1 MEKNGRSQTESQTET
16 QTESQLEDDGR
27 DKWSGN
33 LDFLLSCVGYAVSI
47 TNIWRFPYLCYK
59 NGGGAF
65 LIPYVIFL
73 LICVLPIVFIE
84 YALGQFSSSSVLTVW
99 KISPLLKG
107 IGYGTLI
114 ASGIYCTYVNVIIS
128 WVLYF
133 LYQSFTSVLPWSHC
147 NNDWNTI
154 NCQDTHSSS
163 GIQNGTVYNSSFGI
177 QNGTAY
183 NSSYGIQ
190 NGTVTTNATK
200 KTASEEFWTHK
211 VLQITD
217 GIENIGGIRLELL
230 MCLFV
235 AWIIVFLCLCK
246 GIKSSGKVV
255 YVTVIF
261 PYVVLLIFLVRAV
274 TLPGA
279 IDGIKFMFI
288 PKWHKLLSSQVWGE
302 AALQIFFS
310 TAVGWGGYIT
320 FASFNRF
327 HHNLYR
333 EAILVP
339 FINGGTSI
347 LAGFIAFCILGYMA
361 HIKEMHVADV
371 VDQGP
376 GLAFVAYPEA
386 ISTFPVS
393 PLWAVLF
400 FLMMLT
406 LGIDTQFGTIET
418 MHSALVD
425 EYPKLLRNRKTLFM
439 GAICCVGFLSGMP
452 YVMNGGIYILQTV
465 DWYVGL
471 ISPMIAAIMEC
482 ILIGWIYGTEQFYDD
497 LEMMTGKRP
506 SWLWGI
512 CWKFITPTSVV
523 LMIVFNM
530 IQFTPVSYGTYTY
543 PSWAVGA
550 GWIIGF
556 ASVIPIPLYIMKDLW
571 SAEGTILQRIKTR
584 LTSESDYGPAL
595 EVNCIKPVELL
606 QLTTTERLDNDSSNQ
621 PDVTHFAGK
630 NGTTAEN
637 PDPIPA
643 LLHTDEQ
650 VKRFERKRNAPTP
663 SRKPINISK
672 KDIKSAAEDL
682 FESCISDRAIVEQS
696 GFLDY
701 INPGDFVLPDREL
714 TIEDLLLR
722 RQASLNIPPFLGK
735 RTNFTSQEEL
745 KTRRMAKARIHV
757 EHVIERMNLT
767 YN

>member
-1 MEKNGRSQTESQTET
+1 MEKKRRSQTESNKET
-16 QTESQLEDDGR
+16 QTESQHEDDGR

-33 LDFLLSCVGYAVSI
+33 LEFLLSCVGYAVGLS
-47 TNIWRFPYLCYK
+47 NIWRFPYLCYK

-73 LICVLPIVFIE
+73 LICALPIIFIE
-84 YALGQFSSSSVLTVW
+84 YALGQFSSSSVLTIW
-99 KISPLLKG
+99 KISPLFKG

-114 ASGIYCTYVNVIIS
+114 ASAIYCMYVNVIIS

-154 NCQDTHSSS
+154 NCHDTNVYNRSS
-163 GIQNGTVYNSSFGI
+163 GIQNGTVYSSSFGI
-177 QNGTAY
+177 HND
-183 NSSYGIQ
+183 
-190 NGTVTTNATK
+190 TVTSNETK
-200 KTASEEFWTHK
+200 KTASEEFWTYN

-217 GIENIGGIRLELL
+217 GIENMGGIRLELL
-230 MCLFV
+230 ICLFV
-235 AWIIVFLCLCK
+235 AWIIVFLCLCRGVK
-246 GIKSSGKVV
+246 TSGKVV

-288 PKWHKLLSSQVWGE
+288 PKWHKLLSPQVWGE

-333 EAILVP
+333 EVVLVP

-347 LAGFIAFCILGYMA
+347 FAGFIAFCILGYMA
-361 HIKEMHVADV
+361 HIKEMHVDDV

-406 LGIDTQFGTIET
+406 IGIDTQFGTIET
-418 MHSALVD
+418 IHSALVD

-439 GAICCVGFLSGMP
+439 SALCCVGFISGIP
-452 YVMNGGIYILQTV
+452 YIMNGGIYILQTV

-482 ILIGWIYGTEQFYDD
+482 ILIGWIYGTEQFFDD
-497 LEMMTGKRP
+497 LEMMTGRRP

-512 CWKFITPTSVV
+512 VWKFITPTSVV

-530 IQFTPVSYGTYTY
+530 IQFTPVSYGTYKY

-550 GWIIGF
+550 GWIISF
-556 ASVIPIPLYIMKDLW
+556 ASVIPIPLYIIKDVW

-584 LTSESDYGPAL
+584 LTSDSDYGPAV
-595 EVNCIKPVELL
+595 EVNCTKQVELL
-606 QLTTTERLDNDSSNQ
+606 RLTTTERMVNDSSKQ
-621 PDVTHFAGK
+621 LEK
-630 NGTTAEN
+630 
-637 PDPIPA
+637 
-643 LLHTDEQ
+643 
-650 VKRFERKRNAPTP
+650 FEEKM
-663 SRKPINISK
+663 I
-672 KDIKSAAEDL
+672 
-682 FESCISDRAIVEQS
+682 
-696 GFLDY
+696 
-701 INPGDFVLPDREL
+701 
-714 TIEDLLLR
+714 
-722 RQASLNIPPFLGK
+722 
-735 RTNFTSQEEL
+735 
-745 KTRRMAKARIHV
+745 
-757 EHVIERMNLT
+757 
-767 YN
+767 

>member
-1 MEKNGRSQTESQTET
+1 MYQDKMLDIYTKQEKNGRLQTESKTESQTESQH
-16 QTESQLEDDGR
+16 EDDGR
-27 DKWSGN
+27 GKWGGN

-73 LICVLPIVFIE
+73 VICVLPLIFIE
-84 YALGQFSSSSVLTVW
+84 YALGQFSSSGVLTVW

-107 IGYGTLI
+107 IGYGVLI
-114 ASGIYCTYVNVIIS
+114 ASAIYCTYVNVIIS

-147 NNDWNTI
+147 NNEWNTI
-154 NCQDTHSSS
+154 NCHDVQNRSS

-177 QNGTAY
+177 QNGTLT
-183 NSSYGIQ
+183 S
-190 NGTVTTNATK
+190 NATK

-230 MCLFV
+230 ICLFV
-235 AWIIVFLCLCK
+235 AWLIVFLCLCK

-255 YVTVIF
+255 YVTVTF

-288 PKWHKLLSSQVWGE
+288 PKWHKLLSTQVWGE

-327 HHNLYR
+327 NHNLYR

-361 HIKEMHVADV
+361 NVKGMQVAEV

-439 GAICCVGFLSGMP
+439 SAICCVGFLSGIP

-471 ISPMIAAIMEC
+471 ITPMIAAIMEC
-482 ILIGWIYGTEQFYDD
+482 MLIGWIYGTDQFYDD
-497 LEMMTGKRP
+497 LEMMTGRRP
-506 SWLWGI
+506 SPLWGI
-512 CWKFITPTSVV
+512 FWKFITPTSVV
-523 LMIVFNM
+523 LMVVFNL
-530 IQFTPVSYGTYTY
+530 IQFTPVSYGTYKY
-543 PSWAVGA
+543 PNWAVVV
-550 GWIIGF
+550 GWMIGF
-556 ASVIPIPLYIMKDLW
+556 ASVIPIPLYIIKDLW
-571 SAEGTILQRIKTR
+571 AAEGSLFQRIKTR
-584 LTSESDYGPAL
+584 LTAGSDYGPAL
-595 EVNCIKPVELL
+595 EVNCIKQAELL
-606 QLTTTERLDNDSSNQ
+606 HLTTSERLENSSNQ
-621 PDVTHFAGK
+621 PDVF
-630 NGTTAEN
+630 
-637 PDPIPA
+637 
-643 LLHTDEQ
+643 DEKQ
-650 VKRFERKRNAPTP
+650 NMIQTV
-663 SRKPINISK
+663 
-672 KDIKSAAEDL
+672 
-682 FESCISDRAIVEQS
+682 
-696 GFLDY
+696 
-701 INPGDFVLPDREL
+701 
-714 TIEDLLLR
+714 
-722 RQASLNIPPFLGK
+722 
-735 RTNFTSQEEL
+735 
-745 KTRRMAKARIHV
+745 
-757 EHVIERMNLT
+757 
-767 YN
+767 